1 MSENVEIK
9 QASMEDLKDLAEI
22 FNHYRMF
29 YGQDSDVEG
38 AELFLFDRFVNRES
52 IMFIARD
59 IVKKQIIGFTQL
71 YPSFSSISMKRS
83 IILNDLYV
91 IESYRKQG
99 IAQLLLDEA
108 KKYMIWIK
116 AKGLELSTA
125 LDNTQA
131 KRLYEKNGYIK
142 DDEYAHYFLANECM

>member
-1 MSENVEIK
+1 MTVNVEIK
-9 QASMEDLKDLAEI
+9 QASMGDLEDLAEI
-22 FNHYRMF
+22 FDLYRIF

-38 AELFLFDRFVNRES
+38 AALFLIERFEHQES
-52 IMFIARD
+52 IVFIARD
-59 IVKKQIIGFTQL
+59 NKQKRIIGFTQL

-83 IILNDLYV
+83 IILNDLFV
-91 IESYRKQG
+91 IESYRNQG

-108 KKYMIWIK
+108 KKYTILIK

-131 KRLYEKNGYIK
+131 RRLYEKNGYIK
-142 DDEYAHYFLANECM
+142 DDEYVHYFLKNESM